1 MRDKDKIPN
10 ITNDN
15 EQEYWQEFKNTQS
28 PYIREALINKYSPLV
43 KYAADRIYVN
53 MDTQENVELQDL
65 FGFGAFGLMDAI
77 NKYNPNNVDINFKT
91 YALDK
96 ISRAIYD
103 GLRELDYLSDSMRD
117 VWYAGDDS
125 NDKTEYVAERENTK
139 NKIVDA
145 LKKLPEKEKQVII
158 LYYYYDLTLKE
169 VANILEVPES
179 KISQLHTKAI
189 NDIKDLYKN
198 GNILEP
204 RLSRN
209 IKPQEM
215 TDIFIIPVSQYN
227 ETMKNY
233 IETPTTYLSDVWYV
247 DDDYDEISVIDTLK
261 SKTNHEYFIDR
272 EYTKN
277 KIIADLKKLPEKVT
291 KAVII
296 IIKS

>member
-28 PYIREALINKYSPLV
+28 PYIREALIIKYSPLV
-43 KYAADRIYVN
+43 KYEANRIYVN
-53 MDTQENVELQDL
+53 MSSHENMELQDL
-65 FGFGAFGLMDAI
+65 VGFGSFGLIDAI
-77 NKYNPNNVDINFKT
+77 NKYNPNEDIKFKT
-91 YALDK
+91 YALTQ
-96 ISRAIYD
+96 ISNAIYD
-103 GLRELDYLSDSMRD
+103 GLREIDYPPCSIND

-204 RLSRN
+204 RLRRN

-215 TDIFIIPVSQYN
+215 TDIFIIPISKYN
-227 ETMKNY
+227 ETMKRY
-233 IETPTTYLSDVWYV
+233 IETSTTYLSDVWYV

-261 SKTNHEYFIDR
+261 SKTNHEYFTDM
-272 EYTKN
+272 EYAKN

-296 IIKS
+296 IIQR

>member
-28 PYIREALINKYSPLV
+28 PYIREALIIKYSPLV
-43 KYAADRIYVN
+43 KYEANRIYVN
-53 MDTQENVELQDL
+53 MSSHENMELQDL
-65 FGFGAFGLMDAI
+65 VGFGSFGLIDAI
-77 NKYNPNNVDINFKT
+77 NKYNPNEDIKFKT
-91 YALDK
+91 YALTQ
-96 ISRAIYD
+96 ISNAIYDGLIDAINKYNPNEDIKFKTYALTQISNAIYD
-103 GLRELDYLSDSMRD
+103 GLREIDYPPCSIND

-158 LYYYYDLTLKE
+158 LYYYYDLTLKQ

-215 TDIFIIPVSQYN
+215 TDIFIIPISQYN
-227 ETMKNY
+227 ETMKSY
-233 IETPTTYLSDVWYV
+233 I
-247 DDDYDEISVIDTLK
+247 
-261 SKTNHEYFIDR
+261 
-272 EYTKN
+272 
-277 KIIADLKKLPEKVT
+277 
-291 KAVII
+291 
-296 IIKS
+296 